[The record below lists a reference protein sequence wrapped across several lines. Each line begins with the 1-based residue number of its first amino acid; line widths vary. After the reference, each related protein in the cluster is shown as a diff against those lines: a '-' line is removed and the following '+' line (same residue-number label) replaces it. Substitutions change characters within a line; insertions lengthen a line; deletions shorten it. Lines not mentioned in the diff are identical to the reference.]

1 MYMTLSEFDVWYRTR
16 FHRTSSAL
24 TTTAFVLSDLL
35 AVMLA
40 IGWGF
45 FCVKIYGWGLM
56 GEKGIIN
63 TRSFITYWPY
73 LPVYILIFQIFNLY
87 PGVSLAPAE
96 ELKRFSIG
104 SFLVHGGIILS
115 RYIERGSLDS
125 ITVALIVSFIFS
137 TAILLTARSVT
148 YRVLIKTRLVG
159 IPAVIYG
166 SGSAGKLV
174 VDSLSSGG
182 KTGYIP
188 VLILDDEHN
197 YIDEYRGVP
206 IIHDTS
212 IGPEIVRR
220 YKIRM
225 AMVAMSDIDEQ
236 KQQHILNNS
245 VSAFRYN
252 AFIPNYSSAINIW
265 ASVRDFGGILG
276 LATGNRLKM
285 PWNLMI
291 KRFMD
296 IIIVVIGGIIL
307 LPFLLLIALLIKIT
321 SPGPVLFKQE
331 RPGKNG
337 KHFTFYKFRSM
348 VIDAEERLKA
358 LLESDP
364 KIKDE
369 WEKNRKLQKDPRL
382 TAIGRFIRRTS
393 IDEFPQLINILKGEM
408 SLVGPRPVIDDSEME
423 MYGESFANAFSIKPG
438 LTGLWQVSGRSDTE
452 YKERIAY
459 DTYYI
464 QSWSIWMDLWVI
476 FKTFGA
482 VIHGRGAY

>member
-1 MYMTLSEFDVWYRTR
+1 MYMTLSEFDEWYRKR
-16 FHRTSSAL
+16 FRRTSSSL

-35 AVMLA
+35 GVMLA

-45 FCVKIYGWGLM
+45 FWVKIFGWGLM
-56 GEKGIIN
+56 DEKGIIN

-73 LPVYILIFQIFNLY
+73 LPGFILIFQILALY

-104 SFLVHGGIILS
+104 SFLVHGAIILS
-115 RYIERGSLDS
+115 RYIERERLDS
-125 ITVALIVSFIFS
+125 ITAALIVSFVFS

-148 YRVLIKTRLVG
+148 YRVLIRTRLVG

-166 SGSAGKLV
+166 SGSAGKLIV
-174 VDSLSSGG
+174 NSLLGG
-182 KTGYIP
+182 GRTGYIP
-188 VLILDDEHN
+188 VLILDDEDKG
-197 YIDEYRGVP
+197 IDAYRGIP

-212 IGPEIVRR
+212 IGPEIVNR
-220 YKIRM
+220 YNIKM
-225 AMVAMSDIDEQ
+225 AIVAMPDIDEQ
-236 KQQHILNNS
+236 KQKHILNNS

-252 AFIPNYSSAINIW
+252 AFIPIYSSAVNIW

-276 LATGNRLKM
+276 LATSNRLKM
-285 PWNLMI
+285 PWNLTI

-296 IIIVVIGGIIL
+296 IVIVILGGIIL

-321 SPGPVLFKQE
+321 STGPVLFKQE

-348 VIDAEERLKA
+348 VIDAEDRLKV

-369 WEKNRKLQKDPRL
+369 WERNRKLQKDPRL

-423 MYGESFANAFSIKPG
+423 KYGESFANAFSIKPG
-438 LTGLWQVSGRSDTE
+438 LTGLWQVSGRSNTE
-452 YKERIAY
+452 YEERIAY

-464 QSWSIWMDLWVI
+464 QSWSIWMDLWII

-482 VIHGRGAY
+482 VIQGRGAY

>member
-1 MYMTLSEFDVWYRTR
+1 MTLSEFDIWYRTR
-16 FHRTSSAL
+16 FRRTSSAL
-24 TTTAFVLSDLL
+24 TATAFIFSDIVG
-35 AVMLA
+35 VMLA

-63 TRSFITYWPY
+63 SKSFITYWPY
-73 LPVYILIFQIFNLY
+73 LPAFILFFQIFSLY

-96 ELKRFSIG
+96 ELKRFTIG
-104 SFLVHGGIILS
+104 SFLAHGGIILS

-125 ITVALIVSFIFS
+125 ITAALIVSFIFS
-137 TAILLTARSVT
+137 TAILLVARSVT

-166 SGSAGKLV
+166 AGSAGKLV
-174 VDSLSSGG
+174 VDSLMSGG
-182 KTGYIP
+182 RTGYIP
-188 VLILDDEHN
+188 VLILDDEHKDIDN
-197 YIDEYRGVP
+197 YRDVP

-212 IGPEIVRR
+212 IGPEIVSR

-225 AMVAMSDIDEQ
+225 AMVAMPDIDEQ
-236 KQQHILNNS
+236 KQKHILNNS

-252 AFIPNYSSAINIW
+252 VFIPNYSSAINIW

-276 LATGNRLKM
+276 LATSNRLKM

-296 IIIVVIGGIIL
+296 IAMVILGGIIL

-337 KHFTFYKFRSM
+337 EHFIFYKFRSM
-348 VIDAEERLKA
+348 VIDAEERLKV

-382 TAIGRFIRRTS
+382 TAIGRFLRKTS
-393 IDEFPQLINILKGEM
+393 IDEFPQLINILKGDM

-423 MYGESFANAFSIKPG
+423 KYGESFASTFSINPG

-464 QSWSIWMDLWVI
+464 QSWSIWLDLWII

-482 VIHGRGAY
+482 VIQGRGAY

>member
-1 MYMTLSEFDVWYRTR
+1 MSMTLSEFDAWYRKR
-16 FHRTSSAL
+16 FRRTSSAL
-24 TTTAFVLSDLL
+24 TTTAFVLSDILG
-35 AVMLA
+35 VMLA

-45 FCVKIYGWGLM
+45 FCVKIYGWGLL
-56 GEKGIIN
+56 GLKGIIN
-63 TRSFITYWPY
+63 TKSFITYWPY
-73 LPVYILIFQIFNLY
+73 LSAFILIFQVFNLY

-96 ELKRFSIG
+96 ELKRFTIG

-115 RYIERGSLDS
+115 RYIESNNLDS
-125 ITVALIVSFIFS
+125 ITAAFIISFVFS
-137 TAILLTARSVT
+137 TVILLVARNIT

-166 SGSAGKLV
+166 SGSVGKLL
-174 VDSLSSGG
+174 VDSLLSGG
-182 KTGYIP
+182 RTGYIP
-188 VLILDDEHN
+188 VLILDDEQN
-197 YIDEYRGVP
+197 GIDEYHGIP

-212 IGPEIVRR
+212 IGPEIVSR
-220 YKIRM
+220 YRIKM
-225 AMVAMSDIDEQ
+225 AMVAMSGIEEQ
-236 KQQHILNNS
+236 KHILNNS
-245 VSAFRYN
+245 ISAFRYN
-252 AFIPNYSSAINIW
+252 AFIPIYNSTVNIW

-276 LATGNRLKM
+276 FATSNRIKM

-291 KRFMD
+291 KRFID
-296 IIIVVIGGIIL
+296 IVVVVIGGIIL

-337 KHFTFYKFRSM
+337 KHFIFYKFRSM
-348 VIDAEERLKA
+348 VIDAEERLKV

-382 TAIGRFIRRTS
+382 TAIGRFLRRTS

-408 SLVGPRPVIDDSEME
+408 SFVGPRPVIDDSEME
-423 MYGESFANAFSIKPG
+423 MYGESFSNAFSIRPG

-464 QSWSIWMDLWVI
+464 QSWSIWLDLWII

-482 VIHGRGAY
+482 VIQGRGAY

>member
-1 MYMTLSEFDVWYRTR
+1 MNMTLSEFDLWYRTR

-24 TTTAFVLSDLL
+24 TTTAFVFSDIFG
-35 AVMLA
+35 VMLA

-45 FCVKIYGWGLM
+45 FCIKIYGWGIL

-63 TRSFITYWPY
+63 TKSFITYWPY
-73 LPVYILIFQIFNLY
+73 LPVFIMIFQIFNLY

-104 SFLVHGGIILS
+104 SFLAHGGIILS

-125 ITVALIVSFIFS
+125 ISAAIVISFIFS
-137 TAILLTARSVT
+137 TAILLTARNVT
-148 YRVLIKTRLVG
+148 YMVLIKTRLVG

-166 SGSAGKLV
+166 AGGAGKLV
-174 VDSLSSGG
+174 VDSLLSGG
-182 KTGYIP
+182 RTGYIP
-188 VLILDDEHN
+188 VLILDDERKD
-197 YIDEYRGVP
+197 IDEYHGVP
-206 IIHDTS
+206 VIHDTS
-212 IGPEIVRR
+212 IGPEIVSR
-220 YKIRM
+220 YNIKM
-225 AMVAMSDIDEQ
+225 AMVAMPDIDEQ
-236 KQQHILNNS
+236 KQKLILNNS
-245 VSAFRYN
+245 ASAFRYN
-252 AFIPNYSSAINIW
+252 AFIPTYSNTVNVW

-276 LATGNRLKM
+276 LATSNRLKM

-291 KRFMD
+291 KRFID
-296 IIIVVIGGIIL
+296 IVIVIIGGAVL
-307 LPFLLLIALLIKIT
+307 LPFLLFIALLIKIT

-337 KHFTFYKFRSM
+337 KHFIFYKFRSM
-348 VIDAEERLKA
+348 VIDAEERLKV

-464 QSWSIWMDLWVI
+464 QSWSIWLDLWII

-482 VIHGRGAY
+482 VLAGKGAY

>member
-1 MYMTLSEFDVWYRTR
+1 MTLSEFDVWYRTR
-16 FHRTSSAL
+16 FRRTSSAL
-24 TTTAFVLSDLL
+24 TTTAFILSDLL
-35 AVMLA
+35 GVMLA

-45 FCVKIYGWGLM
+45 FWVKIYGWGLL

-73 LPVYILIFQIFNLY
+73 LPVFILIFQILNLY

-104 SFLVHGGIILS
+104 SFLAHGGIILS

-125 ITVALIVSFIFS
+125 ITAALIVSFVFS
-137 TAILLTARSVT
+137 TAILLTTRSVT
-148 YRVLIKTRLVG
+148 YRMLIRTRLVG

-166 SGSAGKLV
+166 AGSAGKLV
-174 VDSLSSGG
+174 VDSLLSGG
-182 KTGYIP
+182 RTGYIP
-188 VLILDDEHN
+188 VLILDGEHKEV
-197 YIDEYRGVP
+197 DEYRGVP
-206 IIHDTS
+206 VIHDTS
-212 IGPEIVRR
+212 IGPEIVSR
-220 YKIRM
+220 YKIKM
-225 AMVAMSDIDEQ
+225 AMVAMPDIDEQ
-236 KQQHILNNS
+236 KQKHILNYS

-252 AFIPNYSSAINIW
+252 AFIPIYSSAVNIW

-276 LATGNRLKM
+276 LSTSNKLKM

-291 KRFMD
+291 KRFTD
-296 IIIVVIGGIIL
+296 IVIVIIGGIIL

-348 VIDAEERLKA
+348 VIDAEERLKV
-358 LLESDP
+358 LLESDS

-369 WEKNRKLQKDPRL
+369 WEKHRKLQKDPRL
-382 TAIGRFIRRTS
+382 TAIGRFLRRTS
-393 IDEFPQLINILKGEM
+393 IDEFPQLINILKGDM
-408 SLVGPRPVIDDSEME
+408 SFVGPRPVIDDSEME
-423 MYGESFANAFSIKPG
+423 KYGESFANAFSIKPG
-438 LTGLWQVSGRSDTE
+438 LTGLWQVSGRSNTE
-452 YKERIAY
+452 YEERIAY

-464 QSWSIWMDLWVI
+464 QSWSIWMDLWIV

-482 VIHGRGAY
+482 VIQGRGAY